1 MATIS
6 VTVTRSD
13 SFTVDFTD
21 DDIAEIVDTVECGE
35 SVGDAIRAF
44 ISAAADRRVGPSVSA
59 NFNPVRA
66 AVAAEIAKRANGG
79 DK

>member
-1 MATIS
+1 MATIK
-6 VTVTRSD
+6 VFVARSD
-13 SFTVDFTD
+13 LFTVDFTEG
-21 DDIAEIVDTVECGE
+21 DIAEIVDTVECGE

-59 NFNPVRA
+59 NFSQVRA
-66 AVAAEIAKRANGG
+66 AVEDEIAKRAKEG